1 MKKWLRSD
9 KGFSLIEILIVL
21 GIMSTVGGAMVITTA
36 TITRITPQS
45 TNQIVALYQAQNAG
59 YWITRDVQTA
69 QTIDTAP
76 ITGELLKLTLTVVG
90 SDDTI
95 ITYQLQNTPDG
106 LKKLVRTCDGV
117 PMLVAEYVYYDPI
130 GNPDTSTKVLPPD
143 ALYPDKVTFRI
154 TTKSNEATVIR
165 KYEPTQRVPTT

>member
-9 KGFSLIEILIVL
+9 KGFSLIEMLIVL
-21 GIMSTVGGAMVITTA
+21 GIMSTVGGAMVMTTT
-36 TITRITPQS
+36 TITRIAPQN
-45 TNQIVALYQAQNAG
+45 TNEVIALYQAQNAG

-69 QTIDTAP
+69 QTVDTAP

-90 SDDTI
+90 SDDAI

-106 LKKLVRTCDGV
+106 LKKLVRTCDSV
-117 PMLVAEYVYYDPI
+117 SMLVAEYIYYDPI
-130 GNPDTSTKVLPPD
+130 GNPDTSTKILPPD

-165 KYEPTQRVPTT
+165 KYEATQRVPTT